1 MTNKSL
7 FDNHYSDY
15 RACWTAFRQ
24 GDKVAFSVIY
34 QNHLDALF
42 NYGMKVIPDRNLVK
56 DSLQDLFI
64 DLWRN
69 RLNLSETDQIRYYL
83 YTAFRRKLIREAQ
96 KSRRLSVLVSSA
108 DIAETV
114 VLSVDHLII
123 SEELKL
129 ERKALLLRGL
139 KKIPIRQ
146 QEVLNL
152 LYYENYTYE
161 QISQMMGIHVKSVY
175 TLAWKAFASLR
186 KGLKVH
192 S

>member
-7 FDNHYSDY
+7 FDNHYADD
-15 RACWTAFRQ
+15 RACWSAFRQ
-24 GDKVAFSVIY
+24 GDKVAFSLIY

-42 NYGMKVIPDRNLVK
+42 NYGMKVVPDRNLVK
-56 DSLQDLFI
+56 DSLQDLFM

-69 RLNLSETDQIRYYL
+69 RQNLSETDQIKYYL

-96 KSRRLSVLVSSA
+96 KSRKLHSIISHEDLSNS
-108 DIAETV
+108 V
-114 VLSVDHLII
+114 VLSVDNKII
-123 SEELKL
+123 SEELKS
-129 ERKALLLRGL
+129 ERKALLMRGL
-139 KKIPIRQ
+139 KKIPLRQ

-175 TLAWKAFASLR
+175 TLAWKAFGSLR
-186 KGLKVH
+186 KGLKDIR
-192 S
+192 

>member
-7 FDNHYSDY
+7 FDNHYSDD

-139 KKIPIRQ
+139 KKIPMRQ

-186 KGLKVH
+186 KGLRDH

>member
-7 FDNHYSDY
+7 FDNHYSDD
-15 RACWTAFRQ
+15 RACWTAFRH
-24 GDKVAFSVIY
+24 GDKDAFSVIY

-42 NYGMKVIPDRNLVK
+42 NYGMKVVPDRNLVK

-123 SEELKL
+123 SEELNL

-139 KKIPIRQ
+139 KKIPMRQ